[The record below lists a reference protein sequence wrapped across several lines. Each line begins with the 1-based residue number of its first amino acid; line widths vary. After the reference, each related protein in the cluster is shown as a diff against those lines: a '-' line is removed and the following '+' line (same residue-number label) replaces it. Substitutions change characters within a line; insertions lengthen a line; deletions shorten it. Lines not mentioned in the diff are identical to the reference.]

1 MTTLQHPT
9 CFLYQVLRQRSVQAL
24 GLLLLS
30 VFLLG
35 ALGGAGLSVHAA
47 PPAKPLAA
55 CPDPIIAEW
64 TFTGA
69 VAPAIPPPSTGAGTL
84 VAGAG
89 LTGPTYPT
97 GQTSAED
104 PAISFTG
111 WSTSAVLNTSEDDY
125 LEFQVNTSG
134 MNSILLSFKSRVS
147 GTGPKAL
154 TVQYSINGDPFVDL
168 ESRVIAADS
177 NWYTLNFDFSPF
189 SALNNQTAVLFRL
202 YGYDAGGS
210 TGTWRLDNI
219 TFSGSCPATLGS
231 VLINEVAW
239 AGTAANT
246 DHEWIEL
253 YNTTA
258 SDIDLSLW
266 TLESL
271 DGTFS
276 IPLSGTLPANG
287 YFLLERNED
296 AVVDVASNQLFNVTL
311 INSGMRLVLYDNS
324 VTFHT
329 VVDTANADGGPW
341 PAGSSSMHASMERIG
356 DLPDSD
362 TAWYTN
368 NGVTKN
374 GLDAD
379 GNPIWGTPK
388 NLNAPT
394 PTPTLPP
401 TNTLPPP
408 TAASALT
415 VVINE
420 VAWAGTQ
427 AASDDEW
434 IELYNPSTVDV
445 NLAGWTLKS
454 SDGSPSIILSGTL
467 TAGGYFLL
475 ERSDNDTVADVPAN
489 MIYSGSL
496 SNGGE
501 ILRLYDSTNQLI
513 DTANSNGGPWPAGDA
528 SSYSSMQRSRIS
540 ADSDFVW
547 VTYDANSD
555 NSSLYAHDAAGYV
568 IKGTPGRGNRP
579 NNVTPTVTPQKT
591 ATAKQSSSS
600 SGSTTIAPILGISE
614 FLPRPG
620 HDWNNDGKVDVYD
633 EFIEIINAGKVDVKL
648 SNYKLDDEQN
658 AGSSPY
664 TLPAIILKPGQ
675 RAVFYAAETGLL
687 LSDSGDSVRLLKT
700 DGAIVDSRTY
710 GVVRYPDQSTCR
722 IPDRMGYW
730 NKPCFPTPGNPN
742 ALTGDFPPLPT
753 TRAGSPLPLCLLPDT
768 TPQEFVQAECAA
780 SGGGIWNRQF
790 WDGYGIFE
798 LPLWGTSSKEQTIFQ

>member
-1 MTTLQHPT
+1 M
-9 CFLYQVLRQRSVQAL
+9 
-24 GLLLLS
+24 
-30 VFLLG
+30 
-35 ALGGAGLSVHAA
+35 
-47 PPAKPLAA
+47 
-55 CPDPIIAEW
+55 
-64 TFTGA
+64 
-69 VAPAIPPPSTGAGTL
+69 
-84 VAGAG
+84 
-89 LTGPTYPT
+89 
-97 GQTSAED
+97 
-104 PAISFTG
+104 
-111 WSTSAVLNTSEDDY
+111 
-125 LEFQVNTSG
+125 
-134 MNSILLSFKSRVS
+134 
-147 GTGPKAL
+147 
-154 TVQYSINGDPFVDL
+154 
-168 ESRVIAADS
+168 
-177 NWYTLNFDFSPF
+177 
-189 SALNNQTAVLFRL
+189 
-202 YGYDAGGS
+202 YGYNAGGT

-219 TFSGSCPATLGS
+219 TFSGTCPAALGS

-253 YNTTA
+253 YNTTT
-258 SDIDLSLW
+258 SDIDLSQW
-266 TLESL
+266 SLESL

-276 IPLSGTLPANG
+276 VALSGTIPANG

-296 AVVDVASNQLFNVTL
+296 AVADVAANQLYSGTL
-311 INSGMRLVLYDNS
+311 VNSGMRLALYDNS

-329 VVDTANADGGPW
+329 IVDTANADGGPW
-341 PAGSSSMHASMERIG
+341 PAGSSAMHASMERIG
-356 DLPDSD
+356 DLADSD
-362 TAWYTN
+362 SSWYTN
-368 NGVTKN
+368 NGTTKN

-394 PTPTLPP
+394 PTATLPP

-415 VVINE
+415 IVINE

-434 IELYNPSTVDV
+434 IELYNPSAVEVD
-445 NLAGWTLKS
+445 LAGWTLKS
-454 SDGSPSIILSGTL
+454 SDGSPSITLSGTL
-467 TAGGYFLL
+467 PAGEYFLL
-475 ERSDNDTVADVPAN
+475 ERTDDDTVADVIAN
-489 MIYSGSL
+489 MFYSGSL
-496 SNGGE
+496 SNSGE

-513 DTANSNGGPWPAGDA
+513 DTANSNGGAWPAGNSSTYA
-528 SSYSSMQRSRIS
+528 SMERSRIS

-555 NSSLYAHDAAGYV
+555 TSSLYAHDASGNV

-591 ATAKQSSSS
+591 ATPKSSSS
-600 SGSTTIAPILGISE
+600 SGSITITPVVGISE

-633 EFIEIINAGKVDVKL
+633 EFIEIINAGTIDVDL
-648 SNYKLDDEQN
+648 SDYQLDDEQDT
-658 AGSSPY
+658 GSSPY
-664 TLPAIILKPGQ
+664 ILPAMTLKPGE
-675 RAVFYAAETGLL
+675 RAVFYAAETGIL
-687 LSDSGDSVRLLKT
+687 LSDAGDTVRLLT
-700 DGAIVDSRTY
+700 LSDTVVDARTY

-753 TRAGSPLPLCLLPDT
+753 AGAASPLPVCLLPDT
-768 TPQEFVQAECAA
+768 TPPEFISAECNA

-790 WDGYGIFE
+790 WDGYGPFE
-798 LPLWGTSSKEQTIFQ
+798 LPRLDDSLKWETIFQ

>member
-1 MTTLQHPT
+1 MT
-9 CFLYQVLRQRSVQAL
+9 RQPRSSFFRWTL
-24 GLLLLS
+24 GLLLLP

-35 ALGGAGLSVHAA
+35 VVGGAGLSVRAA
-47 PPAKPLAA
+47 PREKPLAT
-55 CPDPIIAEW
+55 CPDPIIAQW

-69 VAPAIPPPSTGAGTL
+69 VAPAIPSPSTGAGTL
-84 VAGAG
+84 IAGSG
-89 LTGPTYPT
+89 LGGPSYF
-97 GQTSAED
+97 GGETSSED

-111 WSTSAVLNTSEDDY
+111 WSTNNVLNESENDY
-125 LEFQVNTSG
+125 LEFQIDTSG
-134 MNSILLSFKSRVS
+134 MNAILLSFKSRVS
-147 GTGPKAL
+147 ATGPKAL
-154 TVQYSINGDPFVDL
+154 AIQYSTNGNPFANL
-168 ESRVIAADS
+168 ESRVLTANS
-177 NWYTLNFDFSPF
+177 NWYTLDFDFSSV

-219 TFSGSCPATLGS
+219 TFSGTCPAALGS

-258 SDIDLSLW
+258 GDISLNGW

-271 DGTFS
+271 DGTLS
-276 IPLSGTLPANG
+276 IALSGTIPANG

-296 AVVDVASNQLFNVTL
+296 AIADVASNQLYSGTL
-311 INSGMRLVLYDNS
+311 VNSGMRLVLYDNS

-329 VVDTANADGGPW
+329 VIDTANTDGGPW
-341 PAGSSSMHASMERIG
+341 PAGSSSMHATMERIG
-356 DLPDSD
+356 TLPDSD
-362 TAWYTN
+362 TAWRTN
-368 NGVTKN
+368 NGVMKN

-394 PTPTLPP
+394 PTVTSTP

-408 TAASALT
+408 TAAAALT

-434 IELYNPSTVDV
+434 IELYNPSAVAIDLT
-445 NLAGWTLKS
+445 GWTLKS
-454 SDGSPSIILSGTL
+454 SDGSPNITLSGTIP
-467 TAGGYFLL
+467 AGGYFLL
-475 ERSDNDTVADVPAN
+475 ERSDDDTVAGVIAN
-489 MIYSGSL
+489 MFYSGSL
-496 SNGGE
+496 SNNGE

-513 DTANSNGGPWPAGDA
+513 DTANSNGGAWPAGNA
-528 SSYSSMQRSRIS
+528 STYASMQRSRIS
-540 ADSDFVW
+540 TDSDFVW
-547 VTYDANSD
+547 VTYDANND
-555 NSSLYAHDAAGYV
+555 NSSLYAHDAAGNV

-591 ATAKQSSSS
+591 ATAKSSSS
-600 SGSTTIAPILGISE
+600 SSSPILPVLGISE

-620 HDWNNDGKVDVYD
+620 RDWNNDGKVDVYD
-633 EFIEIINAGKVDVKL
+633 EFIEIINAGRIDVDL
-648 SNYKLDDEQN
+648 SEYELDDEQN
-658 AGSSPY
+658 QGSSPY
-664 TLPAIILKPGQ
+664 TLPAIILKPGE
-675 RAVFYAAETGLL
+675 RAVFYAAETGIL
-687 LSDSGDSVRLLKT
+687 LSDAGDSVRLLTT
-700 DGAIVDSRTY
+700 DNKVVDARTY
-710 GVVRYPDQSTCR
+710 GVARFPDQSICR

-742 ALTGDFPPLPT
+742 ALTGDFPPLPST
-753 TRAGSPLPLCLLPDT
+753 GANSPFPVCLLPDT
-768 TPQEFVQAECAA
+768 TPPEFVAAECEA

-790 WDGYGIFE
+790 WDGYGLFE
-798 LPLWGTSSKEQTIFQ
+798 LHVWDDSSKEQTVFE

>member
-1 MTTLQHPT
+1 MRHPSRFFRWT
-9 CFLYQVLRQRSVQAL
+9 L
-24 GLLLLS
+24 GLLLLPA
-30 VFLLG
+30 LILG
-35 ALGGAGLSVHAA
+35 ALGGVGLSARAA
-47 PPAKPLAA
+47 PRGKPLAA
-55 CPDPIIAEW
+55 CPDPIIAQW

-69 VAPAIPPPSTGAGTL
+69 VAPAIPPPSSGSGTL
-84 VAGAG
+84 LAGSG
-89 LTGPTYPT
+89 LSTPSYPT
-97 GQTSAED
+97 GEVPAED

-111 WSTSAVLNTSEDDY
+111 WSTSATLNTSDNDY
-125 LEFQVNTSG
+125 LEFQIDTSG

-147 GTGPKAL
+147 GTGPNAL
-154 TVQYSINGDPFVDL
+154 TIQYSTNSAPFVDL
-168 ESRVIAADS
+168 ESRVINADS
-177 NWYTLNFDFSPF
+177 NWYTLDFDFSSV
-189 SALNNQTAVLFRL
+189 SALNDQPSVTFRL
-202 YGYDAGGS
+202 YGYNAGGGA
-210 TGTWRLDNI
+210 GTWRLDNI
-219 TFSGSCPATLGS
+219 TFSGTCPAALGS

-258 SDIDLSLW
+258 SDIPLSQW
-266 TLESL
+266 SLESL

-276 IPLSGTLPANG
+276 IALSGTIPANG

-296 AVVDVASNQLFNVTL
+296 AVADVAANQLYSGTL
-311 INSGMRLVLYDNS
+311 VNSGMRLVLYDNS

-329 VVDTANADGGPW
+329 LVDTANADGGPW
-341 PAGSSSMHASMERIG
+341 PAGSSFMHASMERIG
-356 DLPDSD
+356 TLPDSD
-362 TAWYTN
+362 TSWRTN
-368 NGVTKN
+368 DGVQKN

-394 PTPTLPP
+394 PTATLPP

-415 VVINE
+415 IVINE

-434 IELYNPSTVDV
+434 IELYNPSGVDV
-445 NLAGWTLKS
+445 DLTGWTLKS
-454 SDGSPSIILSGTL
+454 SDGSPSITLSGTL
-467 TAGGYFLL
+467 QAGKYFLL
-475 ERSDNDTVADVPAN
+475 ERTDDDTVADVAAN
-489 MIYSGSL
+489 MFYSGSL
-496 SNGGE
+496 SNSGE

-513 DTANSNGGPWPAGDA
+513 DTANSNGGAWPAGNA
-528 SSYSSMQRSRIS
+528 STYASMQRSRIS

-547 VTYDANSD
+547 VTYDANADS
-555 NSSLYAHDAAGYV
+555 SSLYAHDAAGNV

-579 NNVTPTVTPQKT
+579 NNVTPTLTPQKT
-591 ATAKQSSSS
+591 ATAKSPSSSS
-600 SGSTTIAPILGISE
+600 SSKVLPVLGISE

-620 HDWNNDGKVDVYD
+620 HDWNHDGKVDVYD
-633 EFIEIINAGKVDVKL
+633 EFIEIINAGTIDVDL
-648 SNYKLDDEQN
+648 SDYQLDDEQD

-664 TLPAIILKPGQ
+664 TLPAITLKPGQ
-675 RAVFYAAETGLL
+675 RAVFYAAETGIL
-687 LSDSGDSVRLLKT
+687 LSDAGDSVRLLET
-700 DGAIVDSRTY
+700 DDTVVDSRTY

-742 ALTGDFPPLPT
+742 ALTGDFPPLPST
-753 TRAGSPLPLCLLPDT
+753 GTGSPLPVCLLPDT
-768 TPQEFVQAECAA
+768 IPQEFVYAECVA

-790 WDGYGIFE
+790 WDGYGPFELLLLNDSSKWGTIFE
-798 LPLWGTSSKEQTIFQ
+798 